1 VGARYRDRSEA
12 GRRLVRELQD
22 TREANP
28 VVIAVPRGGVPVAVE
43 LARAFGA
50 PLEIMAVRK
59 LGAPGNPEL
68 GVGAL
73 AEDGTAVLD
82 SRSAAMLGLTREMLD
97 AAVERESAEL
107 RRRVECYRQ
116 GRPRLELA
124 GREVI
129 LVDDGL
135 ATGLSDLAAV
145 RALRKRDAGRVVVAA
160 PVGSGPAVA
169 MLAKEA
175 DRVVCVTVP
184 ERLGGVGLWYRDFS
198 PVSDEEVVRLIAGA
212 ATGAPEGA
220 RQRAAG

>member
-1 VGARYRDRSEA
+1 MD
-12 GRRLVRELQD
+12 
-22 TREANP
+22 EANP
-28 VVIAVPRGGVPVAVE
+28 VVVAVPRGGVPVAVE

-82 SRSAAMLGLTREMLD
+82 SRSAAMLGFTRTMLD
-97 AAVERESAEL
+97 EALERESAEL
-107 RRRVECYRQ
+107 RRRVERYRQ
-116 GRPRLELA
+116 GRPPLQLA

-145 RALRKRDAGRVVVAA
+145 RALRKRGACRVVVAA
-160 PVGSGPAVA
+160 PVGSSTAIS
-169 MLAKEA
+169 MLAQEA

-184 ERLGGVGLWYRDFS
+184 ERLGGVGMWYRDFS
-198 PVSDEEVVRLIAGA
+198 PVSDEEVVRLIAT
-212 ATGAPEGA
+212 ATGAPQGA
-220 RQRAAG
+220 RHEAQRPDAD

>member
-1 VGARYRDRSEA
+1 MGERS
-12 GRRLVRELQD
+12 
-22 TREANP
+22 P
-28 VVIAVPRGGVPVAVE
+28 VVVAVPRGGVPVAVE

-50 PLEIMAVRK
+50 PLEIVAVRK

-82 SRSAAMLGLTREMLD
+82 PRSAAMLGLTRAMLD
-97 AAVERESAEL
+97 EAVERESAEL
-107 RRRVECYRQ
+107 RRRVELYRQ
-116 GRPRLELA
+116 GHPRLQLA

-145 RALRKRDAGRVVVAA
+145 RALRKREAGRVVVAV
-160 PVGSGPAVA
+160 PVGSEAAVS
-169 MLAKEA
+169 MLAQEA
-175 DRVVCVTVP
+175 DRVVCVMVP

-212 ATGAPEGA
+212 ATGAPKGDRHERAEG
-220 RQRAAG
+220 